1 MTEKIF
7 ISYVVGSLL
16 FFNGL
21 KKSNKP
27 FDVYIRTS
35 SSHVNYFGGIAL
47 TLFVF
52 TFF

>member
-7 ISYVVGSLL
+7 ISYAVGALL

-35 SSHVNYFGGIAL
+35 YSHINYFGGIA
-47 TLFVF
+47 F
-52 TFF
+52 TFFILTFL